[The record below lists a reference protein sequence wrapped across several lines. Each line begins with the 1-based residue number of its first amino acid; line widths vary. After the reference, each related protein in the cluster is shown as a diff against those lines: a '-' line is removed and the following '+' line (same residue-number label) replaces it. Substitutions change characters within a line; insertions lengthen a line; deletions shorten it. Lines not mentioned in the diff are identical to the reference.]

1 MPRHADKARHR
12 AATIALRKETTQE
25 AVATAPH
32 KTARNKNPGIRP
44 IRKNAPLI
52 PTKIRADIK
61 AVVLGSRT
69 REGRINLLEKQ
80 NITMRSLILTILAA
94 TICFFSC
101 QEKPAPKM
109 SGLAGSLQ
117 DSVIIRVWPKE
128 LDSLLRLNPNLPI
141 VDIRSE
147 IDFRNSHIFRAMSCD
162 YSSPNFMN
170 RIKKLGLESPIVL
183 YDMNSSVTLEAAEEM
198 KREGF
203 KRVYEIA
210 GGLFSWA
217 REGKTLVTGESK
229 IDSSVILK

>member
-1 MPRHADKARHR
+1 
-12 AATIALRKETTQE
+12 
-25 AVATAPH
+25 
-32 KTARNKNPGIRP
+32 
-44 IRKNAPLI
+44 
-52 PTKIRADIK
+52 
-61 AVVLGSRT
+61 
-69 REGRINLLEKQ
+69 
-80 NITMRSLILTILAA
+80 MRSLILTILPA

-101 QEKPAPKM
+101 QEKPASKM
-109 SGLAGSLQ
+109 SGVAGSLQ
-117 DSVIIRVWPKE
+117 DSVIIRIWPKE

-170 RIKKLGLESPIVL
+170 RIKKLGLESPVVL